1 MAGWDA
7 PHDDGTVPP
16 SACADSTM
24 SAGAIA
30 AALGERA
37 EEVCERYLPLGR
49 RSGRYWTVGD
59 LHGSKGRSMWVRLEP
74 PGTPGKWVDA
84 ATGEHG
90 DLLDLIRHHVGG
102 PSLGPALEEARSLL
116 SIPDALSRSPTT
128 SVSLTERTAAA
139 RRVWNACQPIDGTP
153 AEAYLRAREIERC
166 RFTSLRF
173 HPELLYRDEAEAEA
187 FPAMVAAVTNPDG
200 EICAVQRTWLD
211 PASPSKARVRAPRKA
226 LGPVHGHTVRL
237 MPESVRS
244 NASLVVGEGIETVLS
259 VLIALH
265 VAHGAAALSASGLT
279 ALDPPRG
286 VTRLLI
292 ARDNDA
298 AGEGAAELLRLRCRE
313 LGIPVV
319 VLVPERGDFNDD
331 LVAVGASLLA
341 ERLQLTLAE
350 VDR

>member
-16 SACADSTM
+16 SACADSTV

-59 LHGSKGRSMWVRLEP
+59 LDGSKGRSMWVRLEP

-116 SIPDALSRSPTT
+116 SIPDAPTRSPTT

-139 RRVWNACQPIDGTP
+139 RRLWNACQPIDGTP
-153 AEAYLRAREIERC
+153 AEAYLRARGIERC

-173 HPELLYRDEAEAEA
+173 HPELLYRDGDGFRN
-187 FPAMVAAVTNPDG
+187 FPGLVAAVTTPDG
-200 EICAVQRTWLD
+200 EICAVHRTWLD
-211 PASPSKARVRAPRKA
+211 PAAPSKARVQAPRKA
-226 LGPVHGHTVRL
+226 LGPVYGHCVRFVL
-237 MPESVRS
+237 ESQND

-259 VLIALH
+259 LLTALPGL
-265 VAHGAAALSASGLT
+265 HGAAALSAAGLG
-279 ALDPPRG
+279 AYEPPRG
-286 VTRLLI
+286 FSRLLI
-292 ARDNDA
+292 ARDNDG
-298 AGEGAAELLRLRCRE
+298 AGEGAAEQLRQRCRE
-313 LGIPVV
+313 LGIAATL
-319 VLVPERGDFNDD
+319 LVPESGDFNDD
-331 LVAVGASLLA
+331 LLA
-341 ERLQLTLAE
+341 IGIPMLAAR
-350 VDR
+350 VRAAFAQVQP